1 VSVFLVRENLK
12 DLRENKKHI
21 IRTTDVADIQDKAI
35 EMQFTKHGEM
45 FSAKNMAKLA
55 KTVYKCDAKKVKGSH
70 GILNDKK
77 SLLKV
82 IAGKF
87 RFSHQCDFFNFKHTR
102 SIEIEIQFSKIWK
115 IIKDRC
121 IILKKVMESDKK
133 SLLKVIA

>member
-1 VSVFLVRENLK
+1 MAGQFLDPSN
-12 DLRENKKHI
+12 D
-21 IRTTDVADIQDKAI
+21 TDVADIQDKAI

-55 KTVYKCDAKKVKGSH
+55 KTVYKCDAKKVKGSY

-87 RFSHQCDFFNFKHTR
+87 RFSLQCDFFNFKHTR
-102 SIEIEIQFSKIWK
+102 SSEIEILYNNMAKLAKIVAK
-115 IIKDRC
+115 KV
-121 IILKKVMESDKK
+121 KKVMESDKK
-133 SLLKVIA
+133 SLLKVMIAGKFVCSL

>member
-1 VSVFLVRENLK
+1 MSVSLVRENLK
-12 DLRENKKHI
+12 DLRENKKYI

-55 KTVYKCDAKKVKGSH
+55 KTVYKCDAKKVKGSY
-70 GILNDKK
+70 GILSDKK

-87 RFSHQCDFFNFKHTR
+87 RFS
-102 SIEIEIQFSKIWK
+102 
-115 IIKDRC
+115 
-121 IILKKVMESDKK
+121 L
-133 SLLKVIA
+133 

>member
-1 VSVFLVRENLK
+1 MAGQFLDPSN
-12 DLRENKKHI
+12 D
-21 IRTTDVADIQDKAI
+21 TDVADIQDKAI

-55 KTVYKCDAKKVKGSH
+55 KTVYKCDAKKVKGSY

-87 RFSHQCDFFNFKHTR
+87 RFSLLCDFFNYSSQR
-102 SIEIEIQFSKIWK
+102 YGKIS
-115 IIKDRC
+115 KDRC
-121 IILKKVMESDKK
+121 MIVKEVMEF
-133 SLLKVIA
+133 LVIRNHC

>member
-1 VSVFLVRENLK
+1 MT
-12 DLRENKKHI
+12 DLREIKKHI

-55 KTVYKCDAKKVKGSH
+55 KTVYKCDAKKVKGSY
-70 GILNDKK
+70 GILSDKK

-87 RFSHQCDFFNFKHTR
+87 RFSLQCDFFNFKHNISVKVGKNMT
-102 SIEIEIQFSKIWK
+102 KLAK
-115 IIKDRC
+115 TVAKKV
-121 IILKKVMESDKK
+121 KKVMEKEIIVKSDD
-133 SLLKVIA
+133 SR